1 MRTGRAEVERFARKG
16 AEVLELTFRIGALD
30 AGDTLGVYAW
40 NNIANPPILFA
51 VVVAR
56 TSLKPRYG
64 QGFNF
69 GTQKDYKDYG
79 NSDAIGRGR

>member
-1 MRTGRAEVERFARKG
+1 MVSPCG
-16 AEVLELTFRIGALD
+16 LD